1 METSV
6 GVDGCKA
13 GWFAVTVTDDGEWS
27 HALYESAEALLDRY
41 ADAGRILI
49 DIPIGLVE
57 GRPKERKCDL
67 EARRLLGKPRNASVF
82 PVPSRAALSSPTY
95 EDAGVVNTTETGHGL
110 SLQTWGIL
118 PKIREV
124 DQLMQQS
131 QSARATLVE
140 VHPELLFWALNG
152 RRPRE
157 HHKGRGKGR
166 SERLGV
172 LQRWFPTAE
181 DVYASAAYMY
191 MRKHVAFDDIIDA
204 TVAAV
209 AGVVG
214 TAQLIDVPEP
224 PETDSTGLPM
234 RMAIPSVV

>member
-1 METSV
+1 MKTSV
-6 GVDGCKA
+6 GVDGCPA
-13 GWFAVTVTDDGEWS
+13 GWLAVTVTDDGEWS
-27 HALYESAEALLDRY
+27 HCLYESAEALLDRY

-57 GRPKERKCDL
+57 GRPEERKCDL

-82 PVPSRAALSSPTY
+82 PVPSRAALSAPTY
-95 EDAGVVNTTETGHGL
+95 EDAGVVNTIETGRGL
-110 SLQTWGIL
+110 SLQAWGIL
-118 PKIREV
+118 PKIRDVEE
-124 DQLMQQS
+124 LMQQS
-131 QSARATLVE
+131 LLARDTFIE

-152 RRPRE
+152 QRPME

-172 LQRWFPTAE
+172 LRRWFPAAAE
-181 DVYASAAYMY
+181 IHANAANLYL
-191 MRKHVAFDDIIDA
+191 RKHVAHDDIIDA
-204 TVAAV
+204 MVAAV

-214 TAQLIDVPEP
+214 TGQLIDVPEP
-224 PETDSTGLPM
+224 PEVDPTGLPM

>member
-1 METSV
+1 MKTSV

-13 GWFAVTVTDDGEWS
+13 GWFAVALTDDGEWS

-95 EDAGVVNTTETGHGL
+95 EDAGVVNTTETGRGL

-131 QSARATLVE
+131 QSARDTFVE

-152 RRPRE
+152 QKAMMHR
-157 HHKGRGKGR
+157 KGRGNGR
-166 SERLGV
+166 SERLEV
-172 LQRWFPTAE
+172 HRRWFPTADE
-181 DVYASAAYMY
+181 VYASAAHIYV
-191 MRKHVAFDDIIDA
+191 RKHVTLDDIIDA
-204 TVAAV
+204 MVAAV

-214 TAQLIDVPEP
+214 TGQLVDVPEP
-224 PETDSTGLPM
+224 SETDSTGLPM